1 MLDLAADA
9 GLDHPSYYD
18 EVKARA
24 DRELDNIRVDDA
36 WYLGAD
42 VLDALAAGYD
52 TVAVPCA
59 EGCLGP
65 QRIGRDALEAVERI
79 HPNADVTILDF
90 TAPDTEREQALGAL
104 FARMEKKR
112 A

>member
-1 MLDLAADA
+1 MR
-9 GLDHPSYYD
+9 S
-18 EVKARA
+18 R
-24 DRELDNIRVDDA
+24 
-36 WYLGAD
+36 LGRIGNWTTYGWTMPGIWGPTCWMPW
-42 VLDALAAGYD
+42 AAGYD